1 MKFSDE
7 EAEQGT
13 IWGGSDR
20 ILKSEQKNWFYPEE
34 RSIDRL
40 TRDCIL
46 ESRMNIKGHPV
57 EDTQQ
62 DATIAKRIEEIVLDR

>member
-1 MKFSDE
+1 M
-7 EAEQGT
+7 A
-13 IWGGSDR
+13 R
-20 ILKSEQKNWFYPEE
+20 FYAEE